1 VAHFHVKRKKGRPYL
16 YVREIARVGGKPTV
30 TSQVYVGS
38 PERVREMVEGV
49 GAGEVRLRVEEF
61 GALWLAQQ
69 LDAGIDLAGIVDA
82 VVGRGPRES
91 GPTVGE
97 YFLYAV
103 WNRMIEAKS
112 KRALAS
118 WYRSS
123 AIGQIRPVQVEEL
136 TSERY
141 WEKWERVSEAELER
155 IARRF
160 FERVWELERPA
171 AECLLFDTSNY
182 YTFMASQTP
191 SELAKRGKNKA
202 GRHQLRQI
210 GVGLLVARDSRLP
223 LHYTLYPGNV
233 HDSKH
238 FRAVMDE
245 MFALACG
252 LAHDGERLTVVI
264 DKGMNATENMAWLDE
279 REHVHF
285 VTSYSPYF
293 AQELAMTPL
302 ARFEPLEIERNQRR
316 LEEGRD
322 HDRLLAYRTRG
333 VYWGKDR
340 AVVITFNP
348 ATARKQAYRLEGK
361 LEALRAEL
369 LIMRA
374 KVREGAAQWR
384 DPERVRERYQRACER
399 LHLPSDSYQIHLEQ
413 QGEAL
418 RMRFKKDAYRLER
431 RRAML
436 GKSIII
442 TDNTDWSTN
451 EIVQAHLD
459 RYQVEHA
466 FRSSK
471 APLLVGVQPIR
482 HWTDSKIR
490 CHLLTCVIAMT
501 HLRRLE
507 LRLQQAG
514 TPITANAAMD
524 EMKRLHSVLAIPK
537 GRKKPER
544 RLEQPTQSQSE
555 VLTAF
560 AHRITPSG
568 VLQQTFS

>member
-1 VAHFHVKRKKGRPYL
+1 MAHFHVKRKKGRPYL

-38 PERVREMVEGV
+38 PERVRELIE
-49 GAGEVRLRVEEF
+49 GAGAQEVRLKVEEF
-61 GALWLAQQ
+61 GALWLALQ
-69 LDAGIDLAGIVDA
+69 LDEGIDLAGLIDE
-82 VVGRGPRES
+82 VVGRGARES
-91 GPTVGE
+91 GPSVGE

-112 KRALAS
+112 KRGLPA

-123 AIGQIRPVQVEEL
+123 AIQQVRPVQIEEL
-136 TSERY
+136 SSERY

-155 IARRF
+155 IAQRF
-160 FERVWELERPA
+160 FARVWELERPE

-182 YTFMASQTP
+182 YTFMASHTP
-191 SELAKRGKNKA
+191 SELAKRGKSKA
-202 GRHQLRQI
+202 GRHELRQI

-223 LHYTLYPGNV
+223 LYYTLYPGNV

-238 FRAVMDE
+238 FRAVLDE

-252 LAHDGERLTVVI
+252 LAGSGERLTVVM
-264 DKGMNATENMAWLDE
+264 DAGMNAKDNMAWLDE
-279 REHVHF
+279 HERMHF

-293 AQELAMTPL
+293 TEALAMTPL
-302 ARFEPLEIERNQRR
+302 ARFEVPEIERNRR
-316 LEEGRD
+316 LLEEGRD

-333 VYWGKDR
+333 EYWGKER
-340 AVVITFNP
+340 TVVVTFNP

-361 LEALRAEL
+361 LEALRNEL
-369 LIMRA
+369 LSMRA

-384 DPERVRERYQRACER
+384 DPERVLERYQRECER
-399 LHLPSDSYQIHLEQ
+399 LHLPTDYYQLHFEQ
-413 QGEAL
+413 QHGAL
-418 RMRFKKDAYRLER
+418 RMHFKKDAQRVSR
-431 RRAML
+431 RRSML

-442 TDNTDWSTN
+442 TDNTDWSTA

-459 RYQVEHA
+459 RYQIEHA

-501 HLRRLE
+501 YLRRLE

-514 TPITANAAMD
+514 TPMTASAAMD
-524 EMKRLHSVLAIPK
+524 
-537 GRKKPER
+537 
-544 RLEQPTQSQSE
+544 
-555 VLTAF
+555 
-560 AHRITPSG
+560 
-568 VLQQTFS
+568 

>member
-1 VAHFHVKRKKGRPYL
+1 MAHFHVKRKKGRPYL

-30 TSQVYVGS
+30 TSQLYVGS
-38 PERVREMVEGV
+38 PERVRELVEG
-49 GAGEVRLRVEEF
+49 AGVEEVRLKVEEF

-69 LDAGIDLAGIVDA
+69 LDAGIDLAGIVDEI
-82 VVGRGPRES
+82 VGRGPRES

-97 YFLYAV
+97 YFLYAA

-112 KRALAS
+112 KRALPA

-123 AIGQIRPVQVEEL
+123 AIQQIRPVQVEEL

-160 FERVWELERPA
+160 FERVWEREQPQA
-171 AECLLFDTSNY
+171 ACLLFDTSNY

-191 SELAKRGKNKA
+191 SELAQRGKNKV

-252 LAHDGERLTVVI
+252 LAGSTQRLTVVI
-264 DKGMNATENMAWLDE
+264 DKGMNAQANMAWLDDHE
-279 REHVHF
+279 RMHF

-302 ARFEPLEIERNQRR
+302 ARFEPAEIERNQRL

-322 HDRLLAYRTRG
+322 HDRLLTYRTRG
-333 VYWGKDR
+333 EYWGKER

-348 ATARKQAYRLEGK
+348 ATARKQAYRLQDK

-369 LIMRA
+369 LRMRA

-384 DPERVRERYQRACER
+384 DPERVLERYQRACER
-399 LHLPSDSYQIHLEQ
+399 LHLPSDYYQLHLEQ
-413 QGEAL
+413 DGEAL
-418 RMRFKKDAYRLER
+418 RMRFKKDAQRVSR

-442 TDNTDWSTN
+442 TDNHEWSTA

-459 RYQVEHA
+459 RWQVEDA

-490 CHLLTCVIAMT
+490 CHLFTCVVAMT
-501 HLRRLE
+501 YLRRLE
-507 LRLQQAG
+507 LHLQQAG
-514 TPITANAAMD
+514 TPMTANAAMS
-524 EMKRLHSVLAIPK
+524 EMKRLHSILRIPK

-544 RLEQPTQSQSE
+544 HLEQPTHTQSE
-555 VLTAF
+555 VLTAY

-568 VLQQTFS
+568 VLQHTPT